1 MPIKKSYPKKK
12 KTAVKQKKTYSKK
25 TPILK
30 TMVNVGKGFPKKLC
44 MTHKYVDVVSLTSTT
59 GVLGKYLF
67 SCNSMYD
74 PNWTGGGHQPMY
86 RDQCAALYQ
95 HYNVIGSR
103 AKFKILNGATN
114 TGLIALSCYI
124 NDDTTVTPSDIS
136 TVTEQSSA
144 TPMKLIA
151 YNSSD
156 PVYLT
161 RSWSA
166 KKTFGKG
173 VLANNSIGAGIG
185 SNPTEQSFYTLCLQ
199 CMDGLSTVSV
209 YFEVEIEFICV
220 WTELID
226 VASS

>member
-1 MPIKKSYPKKK
+1 MPYKKITKKPIKKTYKKVPKKSL
-12 KTAVKQKKTYSKK
+12 TTVPRNMIS
-25 TPILK
+25 
-30 TMVNVGKGFPKKLC
+30 VGKGFPKKLC
-44 MTHKYVDVVSLTSTT
+44 MTHKYVDVTSVTSTS
-59 GVLGKYLF
+59 GLLGKYLF

-114 TGLIALSCYI
+114 TGLIAVSLYI
-124 NDDTTVTPSDIS
+124 NDDATVTPTDIS
-136 TVTEQSSA
+136 TVTEQTSA

-161 RSWSA
+161 KSWSA
-166 KKTFGKG
+166 KKFFGKG
-173 VLANNSIGAGIG
+173 VLANNAIGAGIG
-185 SNPTEQSFYTLCLQ
+185 SNPTEQSFFTLCLQ

-209 YFEVEIEFICV
+209 YFEVEIEYICV

-226 VASS
+226 IGSS